1 MKIRT
6 TEAKDGHSMRHTP
19 DDRKEHGVSSPN
31 YIAVFG
37 ILNAILERVSNSLP
51 QIKKATR
58 TLPDDAGVVNTGDEV
73 GQSTVCE
80 VNQ

>member
-1 MKIRT
+1 MKIRA

-19 DDRKEHGVSSPN
+19 ENRKQDGVNSPN

-51 QIKKATR
+51 QIKEATR
-58 TLPDDAGVVNTGDEV
+58 MLPDAVAVLSTGDEMAK
-73 GQSTVCE
+73 STVWR
-80 VNQ
+80 